1 VPIPDGFQLGGALFM
16 VAVLFSWVNEYSFG
30 SIRAIFLLLGH
41 TLPCRA
47 LPVLV

>member
-1 VPIPDGFQLGGALFM
+1 VPIPDSFQLGGALFM
-16 VAVLFSWVNEYSFG
+16 VIGLFSCVNVGFFG
-30 SIRAIFLLLGH
+30 TIRAIFLLLGH